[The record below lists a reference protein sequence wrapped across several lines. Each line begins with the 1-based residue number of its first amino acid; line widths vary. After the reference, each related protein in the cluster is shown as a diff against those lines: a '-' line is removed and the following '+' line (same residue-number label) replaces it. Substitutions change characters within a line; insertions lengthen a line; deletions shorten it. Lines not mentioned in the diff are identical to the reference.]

1 MKFAVLASGS
11 GTNLQALLDAE
22 QRGAL
27 APAEIAC
34 VICNR
39 PDAGALERAS
49 AAGKPAILVDHKLY
63 SDRDSFERA
72 MLEQTDAHGV
82 EAVVLAGFMR
92 ILTDT
97 FVSRFSGRIVNT
109 HPSLL
114 PSFPGAHGARN
125 AIEHGVKISGCTIHI
140 VDNSLDAGPIIA
152 QAAVPI
158 LDSDA
163 PGTLQ
168 RRIQAEEHRLLPE
181 VVQMLAD
188 GRLHIE
194 GRRVRIE

>member
-11 GTNLQALLDAE
+11 GTNLQTLLDAE
-22 QRGAL
+22 QRGEL

-39 PDAGALERAS
+39 PDAGALERAR
-49 AAGKPAILVDHKLY
+49 AAGKPTILVDHKQY
-63 SDRDSFERA
+63 SDRASFERA

-92 ILTDT
+92 VLTEV
-97 FVSRFSGRIVNT
+97 FIGRFPGRIVNT

-114 PSFPGAHGARN
+114 PSFPGAHGARD
-125 AIEHGVKISGCTIHI
+125 AIEHGVKVTGCTIHI
-140 VDNSLDAGPIIA
+140 VDDSLDGGPIIA

-158 LDSDA
+158 IDSDDPDA
-163 PGTLQ
+163 LQ
-168 RRIQAEEHRLLPE
+168 KRIQAEEHRLLPE
-181 VVQMLAD
+181 VVQMVAD
-188 GRLHIE
+188 GRLRFD